1 MPRTVGHSFSDL
13 DTITQKVTERPLSP
27 VLSPL
32 TAAYSI
38 STSLTAGCRLENKAL
53 IQCCFT

>member
-1 MPRTVGHSFSDL
+1 MPSAVEHSFSDL
-13 DTITQKVTERPLSP
+13 DTITLRVRERPLSP

-32 TAAYSI
+32 TAAFSI